1 MLCAS
6 RNPIDF
12 NLPVL
17 ISAAG
22 IKSIELDQLRLPYEG
37 WTLRADGPCPA
48 LAPAIVSPRK
58 NRVPSSILEQE
69 RLDANA

>member
-37 WTLRADGPCPA
+37 WNL
-48 LAPAIVSPRK
+48 
-58 NRVPSSILEQE
+58 
-69 RLDANA
+69 